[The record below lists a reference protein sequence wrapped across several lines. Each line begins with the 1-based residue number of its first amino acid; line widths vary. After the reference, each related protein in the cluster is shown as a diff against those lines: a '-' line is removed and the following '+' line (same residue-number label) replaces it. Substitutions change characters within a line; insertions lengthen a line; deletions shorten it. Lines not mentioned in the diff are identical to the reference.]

1 MVRNVLDLGKAHNW
15 MQRRT
20 ALLFINKFIRKVSDV
35 KTKKKIVRNCLFL
48 EWG

>member
-1 MVRNVLDLGKAHNW
+1 MVRNVLDLGKAHNR

-35 KTKKKIVRNCLFL
+35 KTKKSFGIVYFWN
-48 EWG
+48 GG